1 MTRALVLVSP
11 AAGRAGK
18 ASLREQLVVAV
29 QTALSR
35 RGYTTDFPAAASA
48 DEAAG
53 LLRTASDEGYDLAV
67 VCGGDGSVRLGVN
80 ALAGGQ
86 LPLGIVPLGTGN
98 LLAATLGIARQP
110 LLAAARLTTAEPVT
124 IDVGLLRT
132 DALHEHFAIAA
143 GLGFDA
149 RVMAATS
156 SVAKARYGVLAYFA
170 TMLRLVPTLPSVEA
184 EITVD
189 GRHYALS
196 AVAVLIANCGQIIPG
211 LLGPR
216 VALDPQDGL
225 LDVIAIRGGALPLG
239 LPVAARSA
247 LHSLLRSDTQP
258 GGHSLRLR
266 GERVEVRTD
275 MPEPIEVDGD
285 LLPGTTAQITATVR
299 ARSLSVLV

>member
-1 MTRALVLVSP
+1 MARAIVLVSP

-18 ASLREQLVVAV
+18 AGLREQLLAAIRG
-29 QTALSR
+29 ALAQ
-35 RGYTTDFPAAASA
+35 RGYTADFPAAASA
-48 DEAAG
+48 EEAAS
-53 LLRTASDEGYDLAV
+53 LLRTASREGYDLAV
-67 VCGGDGSVRLGVN
+67 VCGGDGSVRLGVD

-98 LLAATLGIARQP
+98 LLAATLGIPRAP
-110 LLAAARLTTAEPVT
+110 LVAAARLATADPVVM
-124 IDVGLLRT
+124 DVGLLRT
-132 DALHEHFAIAA
+132 DALREHFAVAA

-170 TMLRLVPTLPSVEA
+170 TMLRLVPKLPAVDA
-184 EITVD
+184 EISVD
-189 GRHYALS
+189 GRNYGLS